1 MAKNKELDIP
11 LPSLD
16 ELFSTQEQREDN
28 SREKIIDIEI
38 DKISDFPNHPF
49 HVNVDNEMEHLVDK
63 TKWSL
68 SSGTCKTL

>member
-28 SREKIIDIEI
+28 SREKIIVE
-38 DKISDFPNHPF
+38 KQGGG
-49 HVNVDNEMEHLVDK
+49 K
-63 TKWSL
+63 
-68 SSGTCKTL
+68 

>member
-28 SREKIIDIEI
+28 SREKIIVEKQGGVNDIIQVDETET
-38 DKISDFPNHPF
+38 ISIAEGDLYEEKNV
-49 HVNVDNEMEHLVDK
+49 VNIM
-63 TKWSL
+63 
-68 SSGTCKTL
+68 

>member
-28 SREKIIDIEI
+28 SREKIIVEKQGGVNDIIQVDETET
-38 DKISDFPNHPF
+38 ISIAGGDLYEEKNV
-49 HVNVDNEMEHLVDK
+49 VNIM
-63 TKWSL
+63 
-68 SSGTCKTL
+68 